1 MSSFSQEASRLSLS
15 PPTKLFNLDLLL
27 NSAWHGMEW
36 SAVQNR
42 IAVTTR
48 CSVLL
53 QSSTYLSFEEIF
65 NEFWVEILWVSLHV
79 ERAVEVVWRL
89 RQIQEKGEIL
99 HKKYHV
105 MKANYVVYQEIM
117 HQETLERCKVR
128 I

>member
-1 MSSFSQEASRLSLS
+1 
-15 PPTKLFNLDLLL
+15 
-27 NSAWHGMEW
+27 MEW

-48 CSVLL
+48 CSVVLK
-53 QSSTYLSFEEIF
+53 SSTYLSFEEIF

-89 RQIQEKGEIL
+89 RQIQEKGDIL

>member
-1 MSSFSQEASRLSLS
+1 
-15 PPTKLFNLDLLL
+15 
-27 NSAWHGMEW
+27 MEW
-36 SAVQNR
+36 SAAQNR

-48 CSVLL
+48 CRVLL

-99 HKKYHV
+99 QKKYHI

-117 HQETLERCKVR
+117 HQVKQETLKRYKVR
-128 I
+128 ILLELKTHRES